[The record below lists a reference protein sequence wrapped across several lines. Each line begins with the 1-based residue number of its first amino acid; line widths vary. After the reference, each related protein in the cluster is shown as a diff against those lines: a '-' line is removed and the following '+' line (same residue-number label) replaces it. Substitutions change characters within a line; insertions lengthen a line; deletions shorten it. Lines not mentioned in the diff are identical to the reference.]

1 MLNKSKLF
9 MFLGS
14 ALLLGACTPKEVVTT
29 QQIPV
34 ADLESDNTDLIP
46 KVQDTTEESPEIE
59 DTTEKSPKIVMTS
72 TILEEYMEDSE
83 YNKLYLI
90 KDQKYLSPNEQ
101 KILTYNTE
109 NGISMIEILT
119 VADGYI
125 SEPNVLDLTD
135 YLSPYDS
142 DDKGYIG
149 RLLNAGWYSDEEI
162 FITTTLQLTIH
173 NLTDGTNTII
183 SADFRPTYDEHGTFK
198 FIDWLQP
205 ANKVGNYLVYQGVR
219 PLEFGDTDF
228 RIFLADKGGEEMILE
243 GYSLVASNGTG
254 FAYVDNEGH
263 ADELWWYDIATK
275 ESSLLYELDI
285 KLDGDYPTS
294 KEYIGYFN
302 NMTKQDYYE
311 KPEFKCVGDIFE
323 FIISDT
329 ETGAMTIHQYD
340 TLAKTFVN

>member
-1 MLNKSKLF
+1 MNKGNLL
-9 MFLGS
+9 MILGS
-14 ALLLGACTPKEVVTT
+14 ILLLGACTPEEVVTT

-46 KVQDTTEESPEIE
+46 EVEDTTDESPE
-59 DTTEKSPKIVMTS
+59 IVMTS
-72 TILEEYMEDSE
+72 TTLEEYMEDSE

-90 KDQKYLSPNEQ
+90 KDQKYLSPNGQ
-101 KILTYNTE
+101 KILTYSTE
-109 NGISMIEILT
+109 NGTSMVEILN

-125 SEPNVLDLTD
+125 SESNVLDLTD
-135 YLSPYDS
+135 YLSPYDTEN
-142 DDKGYIG
+142 KGETG

-173 NLTDGTNTII
+173 SLIDGTNTVI
-183 SADFRPTYDEHGTFK
+183 SADFRPTYDEYGTFK

-205 ANKVGNYLVYQGVR
+205 ANKVGNYIVYQGVR
-219 PLEFGDTDF
+219 PLEFDDTDF
-228 RIFLADKGGEEMILE
+228 RIFLADKDSEEMILE
-243 GYSLVASNGTG
+243 GYRLVATNDNG

-302 NMTKQDYYE
+302 NMTKQEYYE
-311 KPEFKCVGDIFE
+311 NPEFKCVEDIFE

-329 ETGAMTIHQYD
+329 ETGAMTIYQYD
-340 TLAKTFVN
+340 TVSKAFIN